1 MRETHS
7 PARHWQITA
16 FARSGTKPQF
26 CFSCLLPLRYPA
38 NGPRT
43 GKHRSKMNRLR
54 IIPWFVLLIAAGAV
68 LGWSYGVRGRA
79 EAQFADEVS
88 LAHEEAARIQR
99 DVVMYTDEI
108 APPRLSFSQ
117 ALEQLG
123 LDTAAASRI
132 ANAGQRSFDFR
143 HFRAGN
149 KITIGRGVLGDLRE
163 VHYRIDTDRE
173 LIITP
178 QPTENSQTASSAQI
192 SPIALSDSF
201 RAEIRKIPSET
212 ETTGVTGTIH
222 GSLFESVI
230 EAGERPELAMRLAE
244 IFGWDLDFYTDTRP
258 NDTFRIVVEKKKFPN
273 GETAAYGRILAA
285 EYNNAGHPYRAVL
298 FHDLTGHPAYF
309 TPDGKAMKKAFLH
322 SPLKFAAAIT
332 SHYSA
337 SRYHPILKEYRP
349 HLGIDYAAPTGTPVQ
364 TIGEGRVTFAGR
376 KGGAGNLIEIQH
388 TNGYTTYYMH
398 LSRVLVRTGQHVE
411 QGRTIGLVGMTGLAT
426 GPHLDFRIQQHG
438 QFLNFEHLGLPTADP
453 ISKRDWTEFAT
464 LRDAAMT
471 HMPDLPPR
479 ADTPVVAKNAK
490 PRRSRG
496 AD

>member
-1 MRETHS
+1 
-7 PARHWQITA
+7 
-16 FARSGTKPQF
+16 
-26 CFSCLLPLRYPA
+26 
-38 NGPRT
+38 
-43 GKHRSKMNRLR
+43 MNRGR
-54 IIPWFVLLIAAGAV
+54 IILWFLLLVAGGAV

-88 LAHEEAARIQR
+88 LAREEAARIQR

-108 APPRLSFSQ
+108 APPRISFNQ

-123 LDTAAASRI
+123 LDAATAARI
-132 ANAGQRSFDFR
+132 AAVAQHSFDLR

-149 KITIGRGVLGDLRE
+149 KITIGRGVLSDLRE
-163 VHYRIDTDRE
+163 VHYRIDTDHE
-173 LIITP
+173 LVIVPPPAANSETATP
-178 QPTENSQTASSAQI
+178 APASLTGPAA
-192 SPIALSDSF
+192 PVDSF
-201 RAEIRKIPSET
+201 HAEIRKIPSET
-212 ETTGVTGTIH
+212 ETADVTGTIH

-258 NDTFRIVVEKKKFPN
+258 NDTFRIVVEKKKFSN

-322 SPLKFAAAIT
+322 SPLKFAATIT

-349 HLGIDYAAPTGTPVQ
+349 HLGIDYAAPIGTPVQ

-398 LSRVLVRTGQHVE
+398 LSRLLVRTGQHVE

-438 QFLNFEHLGLPTADP
+438 QFLNFERLGLPTADP
-453 ISKRDWTEFAT
+453 ISKRDWTEFAAA
-464 LRDAAMT
+464 RDTAMT

-479 ADTPVVAKNAK
+479 ADTPVVAKNTK
-490 PRRSRG
+490 PRHSRG